1 MLMHYSQGV
10 LELSDHELFMYDHGV
25 KALNQVDQ
33 FKYFSKLNDK
43 YHKMYHKI
51 VKHPIW
57 LD

>member
-1 MLMHYSQGV
+1 MHQGQGL
-10 LELSDHELFMYDHGV
+10 LELLDHELFMYDRGV

-51 VKHPIW
+51 VKHPI
-57 LD
+57 